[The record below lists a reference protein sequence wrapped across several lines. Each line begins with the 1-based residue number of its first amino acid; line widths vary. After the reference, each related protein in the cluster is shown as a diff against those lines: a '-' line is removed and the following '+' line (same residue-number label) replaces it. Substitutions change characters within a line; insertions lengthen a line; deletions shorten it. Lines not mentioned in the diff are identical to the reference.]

1 MARRPHT
8 RQTGKEDRMVVCCD
22 QRRCKERSIRVT
34 NGPAGPAGEAVA
46 PQTSALAT
54 DLLADGEIVHLRL
67 KPSLWF
73 VLLVSAPVI
82 TLGVIL
88 ILAGNLQIVAEAP
101 MSMRGILTN
110 AGAWLIGLRLV
121 WALLQW
127 FGRIYILT
135 DRRVIRQRGVLNIQ
149 VFECSLDR
157 LQNTFIR
164 TTLVQRILGIGTI
177 FFATAGTGQIEA
189 MWQHI
194 TRPAKVHR
202 QIIEAITRFN
212 RRNGSAPL

>member
-1 MARRPHT
+1 
-8 RQTGKEDRMVVCCD
+8 MVVCGD
-22 QRRCKERSIRVT
+22 QRLSRASRSNERSKEQPIRVT
-34 NGPAGPAGEAVA
+34 NGPVGPVGEAVA

-54 DLLADGEIVHLRL
+54 SLLADGEIVHLRL

-82 TLGVIL
+82 TFGAVL
-88 ILAGNLQIVAEAP
+88 ILVGNLPV
-101 MSMRGILTN
+101 M
-110 AGAWLIGLRLV
+110 AGAAASFVKAGTLVIGLRLV

-127 FGRIYILT
+127 FGRVYILT

-149 VFECSLDR
+149 VFECRLDR

-164 TTLVQRILGIGTI
+164 RTLVQRILGIGTI
-177 FFATAGTGQIEA
+177 FFATAGSGQIES

-194 TRPAKVHR
+194 AHPARVHK
-202 QIIEAITRFN
+202 QIIEAITRHC
-212 RRNGSAPL
+212 RRNGTAPL